1 MWPTNGKSSPAG
13 EKGGGGGDRN
23 QLIALTNG
31 MPGMIGEQGTPFL
44 IHMAGLG
51 PNQYDRTADIH
62 SIYFPSVEGAG
73 KNRTLVLQ
81 LAKSR
86 MLPLSYTV

>member
-1 MWPTNGKSSPAG
+1 MGNQAQQ
-13 EKGGGGGDRN
+13 ERKGGGGGDRN
-23 QLIALTNG
+23 QLIAPTNG

-44 IHMAGLG
+44 THMAGLG

>member
-1 MWPTNGKSSPAG
+1 MGNQAQQ
-13 EKGGGGGDRN
+13 ERKGGGGGDRN

-51 PNQYDRTADIH
+51 PINMIEQLTFTPYISHLWRLLARIEPLCC
-62 SIYFPSVEGAG
+62 S
-73 KNRTLVLQ
+73 LQ
-81 LAKSR
+81 N
-86 MLPLSYTV
+86 PECYH